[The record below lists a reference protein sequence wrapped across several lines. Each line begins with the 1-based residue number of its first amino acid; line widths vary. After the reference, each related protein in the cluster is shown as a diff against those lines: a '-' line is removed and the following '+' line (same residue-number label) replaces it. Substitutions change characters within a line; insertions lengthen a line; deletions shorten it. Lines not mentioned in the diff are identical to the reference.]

1 MKNIIQFLLIFLI
14 FCVKAQE
21 LKKDTLYNRITD
33 IETVIINN
41 KDYEK
46 IDYYFGLKQENNV
59 RFIPIT
65 NYEEGVKF
73 KNKLEKKGRINS
85 VTLFLHKTDSKV
97 NLTNLEINFYKID
110 SLSGLPNEKIN
121 KKQIIFIPQNKG
133 RGKVN
138 INVLDYNLPFPL
150 GGVFVSI
157 KWLPNKFNDKK
168 VGPSLRE
175 TNYEEQITYVR
186 YKDGDWHKNLNISR
200 EQNLY
205 TNAMMGLE
213 VYIKRKKNNE

>member
-65 NYEEGVKF
+65 NYEEGV
-73 KNKLEKKGRINS
+73 
-85 VTLFLHKTDSKV
+85 
-97 NLTNLEINFYKID
+97 NL
-110 SLSGLPNEKIN
+110 KIN
-121 KKQIIFIPQNKG
+121 
-133 RGKVN
+133 
-138 INVLDYNLPFPL
+138 
-150 GGVFVSI
+150 
-157 KWLPNKFNDKK
+157 
-168 VGPSLRE
+168 
-175 TNYEEQITYVR
+175 
-186 YKDGDWHKNLNISR
+186 
-200 EQNLY
+200 
-205 TNAMMGLE
+205 
-213 VYIKRKKNNE
+213 